1 MMKIRLPRFVRNFYF
16 LSGAFFLIW
25 MLFIDSNDIL
35 SQLKLKQKVND
46 LEARKEYYQENIQ
59 LINQQYEERL
69 TDRELME
76 KFAREKYFMKKDT
89 EDLFIVVE
97 EQ

>member
-1 MMKIRLPRFVRNFYF
+1 MKIRLPRFVRNFYF